1 MTSQSHLYL
10 CIPFLFIN
18 MSNTKV
24 IQNYNQSKKIKRL
37 FILLVFICLVLMVL
51 LSLVTGSAKVSL
63 SNLWQFITGT
73 SDDFT
78 RQIILN
84 IRLPRII
91 GAVLAGTALALSGA
105 VIQTLLR
112 NPLASPFTL
121 GISGASAFGAAF
133 AILVLGAG
141 GSYQGSND
149 VSAVTN
155 PYILTL
161 SAFGWSL
168 AGVAVILALSRFR
181 GAGPEIIILAGI
193 IISSL
198 FGAGISAMQYFA
210 DSVQLASVVFWTFG
224 DLGRA
229 SWENVII
236 MLVVVV
242 PVTIFFFSQIWNY
255 KALATGDEYAQSMG
269 VNVKRV
275 RLTGMVVASLL
286 TAVAVSFY
294 GIIAFVGLVVPHII
308 RRFVG
313 GGEQFMIPASA
324 LFGGFFLLASDTL
337 ARSIISP
344 VILPVGILTSFIG
357 APLFLFLLLRG
368 AKKTFWQ

>member
-1 MTSQSHLYL
+1 
-10 CIPFLFIN
+10 
-18 MSNTKV
+18 
-24 IQNYNQSKKIKRL
+24 
-37 FILLVFICLVLMVL
+37 MVL
-51 LSLVTGSAKVSL
+51 FSLVTGSAKISFF
-63 SNLWQFITGT
+63 SLWQFMTGT
-73 SDDFT
+73 ADDFT
-78 RQIILN
+78 HQIIYN

-105 VIQTLLR
+105 ITQTLLR

-149 VSAVTN
+149 VAAVAN
-155 PYILTL
+155 PYLLTM

-168 AGVAVILALSRFR
+168 AGVAVILALSRYR

-236 MLVVVV
+236 LLVIIV
-242 PVTIFFFSQIWNY
+242 PVTVFFFSQIWNY
-255 KALATGDEYAQSMG
+255 KALATGDEYARSMG
-269 VNVKRV
+269 VNVRRV

-294 GIIAFVGLVVPHII
+294 GIIAFVGLVVPHIV

-337 ARSIISP
+337 ARSVISP